1 MGSSQGL
8 EHPLKFVSIK
18 GGILSPTLFKNM

>member
-1 MGSSQGL
+1 MGSSQGS

-18 GGILSPTLFKNM
+18 GGISSPTLFRNM

>member
-8 EHPLKFVSIK
+8 EHPLKFVQIK
-18 GGILSPTLFKNM
+18 GGTSSPTIFRNM